1 MNHWTQ
7 WSWTSSVYIWVAS
20 SSMTAT
26 LSMCVFVDKWTT
38 SPNFLQVYKTPC
50 CWTFCKLLGLAHCY
64 QHFLYSSG
72 IDICICLVSF
82 PYDIYDKST
91 HHYPTYGLLYVAFRL
106 GICNCVCQGCQTLF
120 MISSI
125 QGCHFPH
132 CLLCEQHLI
141 LKPCCHFPLSVIWLD
156 STGFGHITL
165 QLTTDESCFQWSHWC
180 GQLRPCLAL
189 TVTFISLTVLTFT
202 CSFQC

>member
-1 MNHWTQ
+1 MLVKAKGFIRTACWTLFIK
-7 WSWTSSVYIWVAS
+7 WTIGLRGVGHHLFIIWVAS
-20 SSMTAT
+20 ASMPAT
-26 LSMCVFVDKWTT
+26 LSRCGLVDKSTT
-38 SPNFLQVYKTPC
+38 SLNFLQVYKTHC

-64 QHFLYSSG
+64 QPFLYSSG
-72 IDICICLVSF
+72 IYICICLVSF
-82 PYDIYDKST
+82 PYDIYDKFT
-91 HHYPTYGLLYVAFRL
+91 HHYPTYCLLYVEFRF
-106 GICNCVCQGCQTLF
+106 GICICVCQGCQTMV

-165 QLTTDESCFQWSHWC
+165 
-180 GQLRPCLAL
+180 
-189 TVTFISLTVLTFT
+189 
-202 CSFQC
+202 

>member
-1 MNHWTQ
+1 MLVKAKGFIRTACWTLFIK
-7 WSWTSSVYIWVAS
+7 WTIRLSGVGHHLFTIWVAS
-20 SSMTAT
+20 ASMTTT
-26 LSMCVFVDKWTT
+26 LS
-38 SPNFLQVYKTPC
+38 NFLQVYKTPC
-50 CWTFCKLLGLAHCY
+50 YWTFCKLLGLALAHCY
-64 QHFLYSSG
+64 QPFLYSSG

-82 PYDIYDKST
+82 PLDIYDKFT
-91 HHYPTYGLLYVAFRL
+91 HHYPTYDLLYVEFRF
-106 GICNCVCQGCQTLF
+106 GICICVCQGCQTLF

-165 QLTTDESCFQWSHWC
+165 
-180 GQLRPCLAL
+180 
-189 TVTFISLTVLTFT
+189 
-202 CSFQC
+202 